1 MSTEPGR
8 PDPPAETSPRGPRG
22 SEESVRESP
31 GLFPADVTA
40 SGPVASGLVAS
51 GPVASGAVASEEP
64 LPDGPPHVRPLDARL
79 PSTGSECEGT
89 RADWRR
95 LLSGGPPR
103 KLLARLVQGDPLGV
117 RRLVGSE
124 LRASA
129 VLLDADRVFLR
140 ALARCARHAA
150 RYQGRPTIEAWLRG
164 QVSRAVREILREEDR
179 ALRETPNGGDEQD
192 AHTDLARPLGL
203 DPRATRAAC
212 DAFNRR
218 PVSERR
224 AFFRL
229 LIEHASLEEVARETD
244 SSIHAVARRARLALD
259 AARGAAGTREQG
271 GETR

>member
-1 MSTEPGR
+1 M
-8 PDPPAETSPRGPRG
+8 
-22 SEESVRESP
+22 RESP
-31 GLFPADVTA
+31 DLFSGDVTA
-40 SGPVASGLVAS
+40 SGTL
-51 GPVASGAVASEEP
+51 ASEESAG
-64 LPDGPPHVRPLDARL
+64 DGPPSAGPVPA
-79 PSTGSECEGT
+79 GSGCGGA

-117 RRLVGSE
+117 RRLVGRE

-129 VLLDADRVFLR
+129 VLLDADRVYLR

-150 RYQGRPTIEAWLRG
+150 RYQGRPAIEAWLKG

-179 ALRETPNGGDEQD
+179 ALRETPHGSHDQD

-203 DPRATRAAC
+203 DPRETRAAC

-218 PVSERR
+218 PVLERQ

-229 LIEHASLEEVARETD
+229 LIERASLEDVARETG
-244 SSIHAVARRARLALD
+244 SSIHSVARRARRALD
-259 AARGAAGTREQG
+259 AARGVAGAREHGQQSAPG
-271 GETR
+271 APSEPSEQSEPSEPSESSEPSEQSSEQSEETG